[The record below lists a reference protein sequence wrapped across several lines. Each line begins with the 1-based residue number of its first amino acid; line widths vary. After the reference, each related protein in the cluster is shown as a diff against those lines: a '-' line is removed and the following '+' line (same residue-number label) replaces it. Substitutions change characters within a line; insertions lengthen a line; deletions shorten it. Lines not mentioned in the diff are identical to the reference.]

1 MKYGVNNETFR
12 GRFIKNFKRKTPN
25 ESSPKIIQGTRKK
38 SWISWHQHEAC
49 LNTAQEIFPKP
60 RLALLVP
67 SVSLG
72 DIIPAASG
80 VKITFSSMQGA
91 CPLLDI
97 SPRDPRGRILR
108 VLLLAATEFLA
119 LRVRN
124 RIGITFYNQTV
135 PNIFDKLKALCPTQF
150 EDRREFGIH
159 RTKMEESTE
168 YFKTDSQN

>member
-1 MKYGVNNETFR
+1 M
-12 GRFIKNFKRKTPN
+12 
-25 ESSPKIIQGTRKK
+25 
-38 SWISWHQHEAC
+38 
-49 LNTAQEIFPKP
+49 
-60 RLALLVP
+60 
-67 SVSLG
+67 
-72 DIIPAASG
+72 
-80 VKITFSSMQGA
+80 
-91 CPLLDI
+91 LDI

-150 EDRREFGIH
+150 EDRREFGVH

-168 YFKTDSQN
+168 YFKTDSQD